1 MNNLESESSGILS
14 LLVKVIP
21 LVLVVAVAGFLM
33 GTTNPKSPAGY
44 VGYLTQGAIF
54 GKAHFVAL
62 QSGPTSAGRHWLYDV
77 VNVSVTPYTYS
88 EDFAGPDS
96 VLSKDNLKIS
106 FRVHLVWKIRPE
118 KVQDFVEHYSTLSP
132 GDDPDK
138 IVQVAYNNFIKEPLR
153 TFARDEVQQLNGLE
167 LKDQISPVGERVY
180 KRILGLAKDTPFQ
193 IMSVVVGNIQYPEQV
208 ANAVSLKLAATQ
220 DLERKQIEIDME
232 RKDKEK
238 RIVQAEGIAQ
248 AMEII
253 NQRLTPTYLQHEA
266 IEAQKVTVGSP
277 NHTTIY
283 IPVGPMGVPL
293 VGTFDTQATGQDAT
307 PAPGK
312 APAAKPG
319 H

>member
-1 MNNLESESSGILS
+1 M
-14 LLVKVIP
+14 KVVPI
-21 LVLVVAVAGFLM
+21 VLVVAVVAYLI
-33 GTTNPKSPAGY
+33 GTTNPKTAAGY

-54 GKAHFVAL
+54 GKAHFVGL

-88 EDFAGPDS
+88 EEFTGSDS

-106 FRVHLVWKIRPE
+106 FRVHIVWKIRPE
-118 KVQDFVEHYSTLSP
+118 KVQDFVEHYSTLNP
-132 GDDPDK
+132 ADNPDK
-138 IVQVAYNNFIKEPLR
+138 IVEVAYKNFVREPLR
-153 TFARDEVQQLNGLE
+153 TYARDEVQQLNGLE
-167 LKDQISPVGERVY
+167 LKDQISPVGERVF
-180 KRILGLAKDTPFQ
+180 KRVLALTKETPFNV
-193 IMSVVVGNIQYPEQV
+193 MSVVVGNIQYPEQV

-248 AMEII
+248 SMEII

-266 IEAQKVTVGSP
+266 IEAQKAMVGSP

-293 VGTFDTQATGQDAT
+293 VGTFDTQTGQGQDTGT
-307 PAPGK
+307 PASAKNPAVRP
-312 APAAKPG
+312 APVR
-319 H
+319 

>member
-33 GTTNPKSPAGY
+33 GTTNPKTPAGY

-88 EDFAGPDS
+88 EDFTGSES

-106 FRVHLVWKIRPE
+106 FSVHLVWKIRPE
-118 KVQDFVEHYSTLSP
+118 KVQDFVEHYSTLAP

-138 IVQVAYNNFIKEPLR
+138 IVQIAYNNFIKQPLR

-167 LKDQISPVGERVY
+167 LKDQISPVGARVF
-180 KRILGLAKDTPFQ
+180 KRILDLAKDTPFQ

-248 AMEII
+248 SMEII

-293 VGTFDTQATGQDAT
+293 VGTFDTQAGADAT
-307 PAPGK
+307 PAQGK
-312 APAAKPG
+312 APAVKPA